1 MDGVYVCVCQ
11 AAVAAVGEMLAA
23 KKVSAGKVASFAQG
37 DVAGAVAAADTGAQV
52 VLKW

>member
-1 MDGVYVCVCQ
+1 LNGVYLCVWQ